1 MADVPPYTEEERA
14 TKIRMNVPEDVDVKL
29 WEDYREL
36 LAQDIDVAILCTD
49 VKDHA
54 DIASETLARGI
65 HTVVEK
71 PMAIDMADAKRMYR
85 AYKRSTAELII
96 NWPIAWFPGVSKGE
110 GAFRQRRRREG
121 FARAVQKPLYK
132 GAL

>member
-1 MADVPPYTEEERA
+1 MRKIRIAIIGLSHIHFTTLSRDFDKYRDQIEWVGMADVPPYTEEERA

-71 PMAIDMADAKRMYR
+71 PMAIDMADAKRDQ
-85 AYKRSTAELII
+85 I
-96 NWPIAWFPGVSKGE
+96 PKG
-110 GAFRQRRRREG
+110 RLQ
-121 FARAVQKPLYK
+121 VLQ
-132 GAL
+132 